1 MVEMSGAKAFVKS
14 LEREKV
20 DIMFGVNGGAVLP
33 ICDELY
39 YSDVR
44 FVLARHEQGASH
56 MADGYARASGRV
68 GVCMATSGPGA
79 TNLVTGIATANIDS
93 APMVAFTGQVPQS
106 MIGSDA
112 FQEVDIIGITAS
124 AAKYNIQV
132 RSPGEIPH
140 AVKSAFHI
148 ASTGRQGAVVVDLP
162 KDCLVQSGEMV
173 FPDEV
178 SFRGYNLNLHPNPR
192 EMDWAATLLAKARRP
207 VILAGGGVIA
217 ADASENLM
225 QLASLMMA
233 PVATTL
239 MGKGSI
245 PNDHPLCSGLCG
257 MHGTGASNM
266 LMSEADVILVVG
278 ARMSDRTTARLDEFN
293 REAKVIH
300 IDIDRSEI
308 DKNVETVTRVV
319 GDAKLALQGITERLS
334 RALQTS
340 SKNEEWLKRME
351 QFRKQYEVPDHP
363 ANPHLKATQV
373 VKALRGALPRDALV
387 TTEVGQN
394 QMWAALYFDVY
405 GPRTFFSSGGLGTMG
420 WGFPAAIGVKA
431 ARPDVPVVDIAGDGS
446 FGMTENNLAT
456 CVEDDLPVI
465 VVVLNNRIL
474 GMVAQWQR
482 LFYGHRYKAVELG
495 TTPDFVKLAEAY
507 GAVGVRPTTIPDFEE
522 AVRQAVKDNATTV
535 IDVSI
540 DPEENVFPMV
550 PAGMGLTDIILEVGP
565 EESAQP
571 AAQGDSGKAEVVAE
585 D

>member
-1 MVEMSGAKAFVKS
+1 MVEMSGAEAFVKS
-14 LEREKV
+14 LERENV
-20 DIMFGVNGGAVLP
+20 DIMFGISGGAVLP

-39 YSDVR
+39 NSDIR

-93 APMVAFTGQVPQS
+93 SPVVAFTGQVYKS
-106 MIGSDA
+106 MIGTDA

-124 AAKYNIQV
+124 ATKYNIPV
-132 RSPGEIPH
+132 KSPSEIPG
-140 AVKSAFHI
+140 AVKSAFYI
-148 ASTGRQGAVVVDLP
+148 ASTGRQGAVLVDIP
-162 KDCLVQSGEMV
+162 KDTQIELGDMV

-178 SFRGYNLNLHPNPR
+178 SFRGYNLNLTPNPR
-192 EMDWAATLLAKARRP
+192 EMDWAATLLAKANRP
-207 VILAGGGVIA
+207 VVLAGGGVIA
-217 ADASENLM
+217 ANASHELVE
-225 QLASLMMA
+225 LATLLGA

-245 PNDHPLCSGLCG
+245 PSDHPLSAGLCG

-266 LMSEADVILVVG
+266 LVSEADVLLVVG
-278 ARMSDRTTARLDEFN
+278 ARMSDRTTANVGEFGN
-293 REAKVIH
+293 NTKVVH
-300 IDIDRSEI
+300 IDIDSSEI
-308 DKNVETVTRVV
+308 DKNVESVTRVI
-319 GDAKLALQGITERLS
+319 GDAKLAIQGIKGRMSKVLQG
-334 RALQTS
+334 
-340 SKNEEWLKRME
+340 SKSEEWLKRM
-351 QFRKQYEVPDHP
+351 QYFRKEYAVPDVP
-363 ANPHLKATQV
+363 GNPHMKATDV
-373 VKALRGALPRDALV
+373 MRALRGALPREAIV

-465 VVVLNNRIL
+465 VLVLNNRML

-482 LFYGHRYKAVELG
+482 LFYGRRYKAVELG
-495 TTPDFVKLAEAY
+495 STPDFVKLAEAY
-507 GAVGVRPTTIPDFEE
+507 GAVGVRPETISDVEE
-522 AVRQAVKDNATTV
+522 AVKRAVKEDMTMV

-550 PAGMGLTDIILEVGP
+550 PSGKSLTDLILE
-565 EESAQP
+565 
-571 AAQGDSGKAEVVAE
+571 
-585 D
+585 